1 MWKRKRESGDSLE
14 RGSLGKQ
21 IQGEIK
27 SVTHKVVLIVCLEF
41 AFVALCLAYMY
52 DAEGAKRHT
61 EEAISCVDQQMDE
74 KIKMVDTMAAAINSG
89 TIEKKEDVLK
99 FVDSMA
105 EKDDQVSAVYSCYDE
120 NITIMSGGWEPPADF
135 VVTEREW
142 YKGAVA
148 EPDVVFVSEPYVDE
162 QTGQICITL
171 AKRTYK
177 DGKAFGVVGMDM
189 YMDGLVSLIKETYHG
204 NNYAFLVSANDTVLV
219 HPNEKYTLS
228 IENSKK
234 LKEVNHGFYT
244 SVVSEKLKTH
254 LRLDYKGGFKFMTG
268 TTSDVSGWK
277 IIYVKSTFKI
287 ILWFMFIAILVV
299 LIYTITSNLAAGL
312 AIKRVAHLFVPL
324 SSISNKVT
332 SIASGDLSID
342 FDEEKNSTEVEQLI
356 DNLNGTVESMRS
368 YIGRIS
374 DIVEA
379 ISDKDLT
386 VLIEGDFQGDYVSIK
401 ESLDQILN
409 SLNQS
414 FGQINREADTV
425 LEYAEQLEN
434 TTENVAQS
442 STEQNASVSSVVS
455 EMDALNDQTKR
466 INKSAQHVL
475 ENAEITNQHMITGA
489 DEMTDLVNA
498 MERIENCYQQISD
511 FVMEINNIAEE
522 TNLLSL
528 NASIEAARAGEAGR
542 GFAVVAGEISTLAES
557 SARASENISGLIAD
571 TAAAV
576 SHGKRLVDTT
586 ASSIGQGRDDSI
598 KTKEYV
604 NEIVKFVQK
613 QQVAIENINKNL
625 KNIAVMVESN
635 AASAEENT
643 AISQQLGESAKN
655 LKETVGAFRLK

>member
-21 IQGEIK
+21 IQCAIQR
-27 SVTHKVVLIVCLEF
+27 VTHKVVLIVCLEF

-52 DAEGAKRHT
+52 DAEGSKRHT

-228 IENSKK
+228 IGNSKT

-244 SVVSEKLKTH
+244 SVVGKKLKTH
-254 LRLDYKGGFKFMTG
+254 LRWDYKGGFKFMTG
-268 TTSDVSGWK
+268 TVSDVSGWK

-287 ILWFMFIAILVV
+287 VLLFAFICILVI

-312 AIKRVAHLFVPL
+312 AIKRVAYLFVPL
-324 SSISNKVT
+324 SSIANKVT
-332 SIASGDLSID
+332 SIAAGDLSID

-356 DNLNGTVESMRS
+356 DNLNGTVESMRN

-374 DIVEA
+374 DTVEA

-475 ENAEITNQHMITGA
+475 ENAEITNQHMTTGA

-557 SARASENISGLIAD
+557 SARASENISSLIAD

-586 ASSIGQGRDDSI
+586 ASSIGQGKDDSI